1 MRSVGWG
8 VGGEAELRTVCFT
21 LLYMYVLQV
30 DNAVIVDLDNDK
42 VTVSLEDSGLLP
54 PLPKAAAENFKLK

>member
-1 MRSVGWG
+1 M
-8 VGGEAELRTVCFT
+8 
-21 LLYMYVLQV
+21 LYSALHVSQV